1 MHFSTAASL
10 VLSLTTI
17 AAAQIP
23 APPIVKQIAPNA
35 ENCADTTECR
45 TAEQAAPFIA
55 KSMFDYK
62 IYDVAEMAAIIA
74 TMAFESADFKFKHN
88 VSPGR
93 PGQGTANMQMPNFN
107 LLYAQSIDS
116 VKSQVSQFTTTDGLS
131 ADDLNH
137 ILSLVQPDELNF
149 ASGAWFYST
158 QCDASVKAA
167 LQANPDDGFQKY
179 ITSCVGTTVTDDRL
193 AYFTRAKK
201 AFGLD
206 YD

>member
-10 VLSLTTI
+10 VLSLAAI
-17 AAAQIP
+17 AAAQLS
-23 APPIVKQIAPNA
+23 AVPIIKQIAPGA

-55 KSMFDYK
+55 KSMSDYK
-62 IYDVAEMAAIIA
+62 IYNVAEMAAIISL
-74 TMAFESADFKFKHN
+74 MAFESVDFKFKHN

-93 PGQGTANMQMPNFN
+93 PGQGTANMQMANFN

-116 VKSQVSQFTTTDGLS
+116 VKSKVSKFTTTDGLS
-131 ADDLNH
+131 PDDLNH
-137 ILSLVQPDELNF
+137 ILSLVQPDEFNF

-158 QCDASVKAA
+158 HCDASVKAA
-167 LQANPDDGFQKY
+167 LQANPDDGFKKY
-179 ITSCVGTTVTDDRL
+179 ITTCVGTSVTDERL

-201 AFGLD
+201 AFGLN
-206 YD
+206 

>member
-10 VLSLTTI
+10 VLSLATL
-17 AAAQIP
+17 AAAQLP
-23 APPIVKQIAPNA
+23 AVPIVKQIAPGA

-55 KSMFDYK
+55 KSMSDYK
-62 IYDVAEMAAIIA
+62 IYNVAEMAAIISL
-74 TMAFESADFKFKHN
+74 MAFESDDFKFKHN

-93 PGQGTANMQMPNFN
+93 AGQGTANMQMPNFN

-116 VKSQVSQFTTTDGLS
+116 IKSQVSQFTTSDGLS
-131 ADDLNH
+131 NDDLNR
-137 ILSLVQPDELNF
+137 ILSLVQPDEFNF

-158 QCDASVKAA
+158 QCDAPVKAA

-179 ITSCVGTTVTDDRL
+179 MACIGTPVTDARL
-193 AYFTRAKK
+193 AYFTRAKE
-201 AFGLD
+201 AFGLT
-206 YD
+206 YN

>member
-10 VLSLTTI
+10 VLSLATI
-17 AAAQIP
+17 AAAQLSAIP
-23 APPIVKQIAPNA
+23 IIKQIAPDA

-55 KSMFDYK
+55 QSMSDYQ
-62 IYDVAEMAAIIA
+62 IYNAAEMAAIIA
-74 TMAFESADFKFKHN
+74 TMAFESVDFKFKHN

-107 LLYAQSIDS
+107 LMFAQSIDS
-116 VKSQVSQFTTTDGLS
+116 VKSQVAQFTTTDGLS

-137 ILSLVQPDELNF
+137 ILSLVQPDEFNF

-158 QCDASVKAA
+158 QCDASVKSA
-167 LQANPDDGFQKY
+167 LQANADDGFQKY
-179 ITSCVGTTVTDDRL
+179 LTLCVGTTVTDDRL
-193 AYFTRAKK
+193 AYFSRAKQ
-201 AFGLD
+201 AFGL
-206 YD
+206 

>member
-10 VLSLTTI
+10 VLSLATI
-17 AAAQIP
+17 AAAQLP
-23 APPIVKQIAPNA
+23 ATPIVKAIAPNA

-55 KSMFDYK
+55 KSMSDYK
-62 IYDVAEMAAIIA
+62 IYNVAEMAAIIA
-74 TMAFESADFKFKHN
+74 TMAFESVDFKFKHN

-93 PGQGTANMQMPNFN
+93 PGQGTANMQMANFN
-107 LLYAQSIDS
+107 LAYAQSIDS

-131 ADDLNH
+131 DDDLNH
-137 ILSLVQPDELNF
+137 ILSLVQPDEFNF

-158 QCDASVKAA
+158 HCDASVKAA
-167 LQANPDDGFQKY
+167 LQANPDDGFSKY
-179 ITSCVGTTVTDDRL
+179 LTSCVGTTVTDART
-193 AYFTRAKK
+193 AYFDRAKT
-201 AFGLD
+201 AFGLN